1 MVTKR
6 LFALGLVCALLVCCA
21 QAANGYTLKLSSS
34 SIRLAPGESRSITW
48 TVEPVNLVS
57 HTVTWSSENSYIASV
72 DQKGRI
78 TAHAAGTTYVVA
90 ELETGAQ
97 RRVLHEALRDMRDY
111 WKGRTIADMAS
122 AWQPD
127 GFDELNRLGMDK
139 LKLKEIYQFDYVPE
153 DGDIYPL
160 HEWFNNGR
168 R

>member
-1 MVTKR
+1 MDTKR

-48 TVEPVNLVS
+48 SVEPVNLVS

-97 RRVLHEALRDMRDY
+97 RRV
-111 WKGRTIADMAS
+111 T
-122 AWQPD
+122 
-127 GFDELNRLGMDK
+127 
-139 LKLKEIYQFDYVPE
+139 V
-153 DGDIYPL
+153 
-160 HEWFNNGR
+160 
-168 R
+168 